1 MSLRGQSKVCV
12 SEGLTESVSVFELRG
27 FLMSHL
33 KVRWFCVLVNGVQI
47 LSLINLISTWLN
59 LLHVE
64 DLST

>member
-1 MSLRGQSKVCV
+1 
-12 SEGLTESVSVFELRG
+12 
-27 FLMSHL
+27 MSHL